1 MTLAFPITAWTV
13 IVLCWPI
20 VVKSVFEIRRISE
33 FQTANTAVCF
43 LYLVGHTISAW
54 IGFSVQVIKC
64 LQDKLFY
71 AEDPNYGIYRTF
83 FYVLLD
89 LSLS

>member
-54 IGFSVQVIKC
+54 IGFSVQV
-64 LQDKLFY
+64 
-71 AEDPNYGIYRTF
+71 PNYGIYRTF